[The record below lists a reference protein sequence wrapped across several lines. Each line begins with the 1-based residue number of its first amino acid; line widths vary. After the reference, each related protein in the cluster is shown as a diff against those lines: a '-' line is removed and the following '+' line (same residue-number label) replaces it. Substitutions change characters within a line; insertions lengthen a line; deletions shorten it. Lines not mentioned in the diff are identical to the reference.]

1 MQILYQKEKE
11 TKMNQNHT
19 SNQSPSLRGYVGAI
33 PEILGYQLITRLTLF
48 VCVSVMS
55 RIGGALLWI
64 AKRPAF
70 TSGDLPYL
78 MRTWQGWCLLLV
90 GLAILVLYTLF
101 DVNAMIVISSSILHQ
116 KKVRISEVMREAF
129 RAMKFFGRP
138 RAILVLLYIA
148 FIAPLTG
155 VAVGISLTKDFYI
168 PDFIMSVI
176 RSNFLYHAAYGVL
189 MLALLVTGLWYIFTF
204 HFVLIGRCHLDD
216 AMKKSKE
223 LFRRNWK
230 DFLWKM
236 ICFGAVVLLMTA
248 AIVLLFL
255 VLPYMAVESFVKNAA
270 LYRYFSVAI
279 ALLFLLAASAYGAVL
294 QPFTFMK
301 LTLLY
306 ESYTEEDE
314 GAVLYPKPRLH
325 WGFRVLAL
333 VCVVLV
339 FAVSIPVSHYFDQI
353 VPAVSD
359 TEIIAHRGAGVL
371 EAENSARSVAVAAK
385 YGAAASET
393 DVQRTADGRYIINH
407 DKTFQRLCGVNKTPM
422 EMTAEEI
429 SKLSIH
435 SMADAGVEPAP
446 VATLEDMLEAAK
458 ENEIRLYIELKGK
471 SADRQMADDVY
482 AIVAAHGM
490 LDQCTFICLDY
501 GVIDYFETKHPDAHT
516 GYLCYY
522 SFGKLQDLNCDMLIL
537 EEETATA
544 QNIRRVHNA
553 GKKAA
558 VWTCNSVD
566 SINRFLNSEADGIIT
581 DEVKTAHDIKSLMS
595 RRNDIIRT
603 IEWFLTGV

>member
-1 MQILYQKEKE
+1 
-11 TKMNQNHT
+11 MNRDHT
-19 SNQSPSLRGYVGAI
+19 SAPLPSLRGYLGAI
-33 PEILGYQLITRLTLF
+33 PGILGYQLITKLALY
-48 VCVSVMS
+48 VCVAVMS

-90 GLAILVLYTLF
+90 GMAILILYTLF

-116 KKVRISEVMREAF
+116 KKVKVTEVMLEAF
-129 RAMKFFGRP
+129 RAMKFFGKP
-138 RAILVLLYIA
+138 RAVLVVLYIA

-155 VAVGISLTKDFYI
+155 AAVGISLTKDFYI

-176 RSNFLYHAAYGVL
+176 RSNFLYHLAYSAL
-189 MLALLVTGLWYIFTF
+189 MIALLIVGLWYIFTF
-204 HFVLIGRCHLDD
+204 HFVLIGRRRIGD
-216 AMKKSKE
+216 AMKRSKE
-223 LFRRNWK
+223 MFRRNWK

-236 ICFGAVVLLMTA
+236 LCFGAVVFLLTA

-255 VLPYMAVESFVKNAA
+255 IFPYMAVETFVKDQG
-270 LYRYFSVAI
+270 LYRYLSVAV
-279 ALLFLLAASAYGAVL
+279 ALLFLLVASAYGAVL

-325 WGFRVLAL
+325 TGFRILAL
-333 VCVVLV
+333 VCVLSV
-339 FAVSIPVSHYFDQI
+339 FIVSIPIARHFDEL
-353 VPAVSD
+353 VPAGSR
-359 TEIIAHRGAGVL
+359 THIIAHRGAGVL
-371 EAENSARSVAVAAK
+371 EAENSARSIAAAAK
-385 YGAAASET
+385 NGAYASEI

-429 SKLSIH
+429 SQLSIR
-435 SMADAGVEPAP
+435 SMADIGGEPAP
-446 VATLEDMLEAAK
+446 VATLEDMMEAAR
-458 ENEIRLYIELKGK
+458 EHQVHLYVELKGE
-471 SADRQMADDVY
+471 SADEQMADDVY
-482 AIVAAHGM
+482 AVAAAYDM

-501 GVIDYFETKHPDAHT
+501 REIDYFETKYPDAET

-522 SFGKLQDLNCDMLIL
+522 SFGNLQELNCDMLIL

-544 QNIRRVHNA
+544 QNIRRVHKA
-553 GKKAA
+553 GKKVA
-558 VWTCNSVD
+558 VWTCNSVN

-595 RRNDIIRT
+595 RRNDIVRT
-603 IEWFLTGV
+603 IEWFITGV